1 MNEISE
7 MTAFAKEIAPALVDS
22 FQPTSLREPKTWRT
36 QRNDYQF
43 GGLTAEDVGGR
54 FADWNKRIRMATDD
68 QIEISGIVEEIKTW
82 GKVRGGK
89 SFTPANITRVL
100 DASVGI
106 ASTQSGSWGHLVNG
120 VPWNS
125 SWTKIAC
132 AATFHLDGPD
142 ASDALPL
149 VIWDSRVAVAV
160 VECIRSA
167 MLSEALSEQSAAQL
181 QSVLL
186 IPPARPDVGFER
198 RSGKVKFRW
207 LSGWKS
213 APHWQTPGA
222 SARLWRS
229 QLCGSAICSAIAHE
243 LNKRFPKDKW
253 TSFDVGLALF
263 MRGY

>member
-7 MTAFAKEIAPALVDS
+7 MIGWAKEIAPALVDN
-22 FQPTSLREPKTWRT
+22 FQPTSLREPTTWRA
-36 QRNDYQF
+36 QRDNYQF
-43 GGLTAEDVGGR
+43 GGLTAEDVGDR
-54 FADWNKRIRMATDD
+54 FADWNERIRIAADE
-68 QIEISGIVEEIKTW
+68 IEISGIVEEIKTW

-89 SFTPANITRVL
+89 SFTATNITRVL
-100 DASVGI
+100 DASLGI
-106 ASTQSGSWGHLVNG
+106 ASAQSGNWGNLANG

-132 AATFHLDGPD
+132 AATFHLDRPAAG
-142 ASDALPL
+142 DALPL

-167 MLSEALSEQSAAQL
+167 MLSEALSEQSAARL

-198 RSGKVKFRW
+198 RSDRVKSRR
-207 LSGWKS
+207 LSGWKG

-222 SARLWRS
+222 STRLWRS
-229 QLCGSAICSAIAHE
+229 QLCGSAICSAIANE
-243 LNKRFPKDKW
+243 LNQRFPREKW